1 MRLFRK
7 KKHEVEWTK
16 IGNFLLGVEK
26 ASTGRYLVC
35 KNSSGEWS
43 IRWGEGTMMFS
54 MILVMLNNKDAN
66 NYLHS
71 LLTLQYTA
79 TTYTHDLVAMAEKQ
93 EIPFMEG
100 FARLVEEQS
109 AYENSVK
116 NARQGEDG
124 RSKEDEK
131 ALRELKELSE
141 MESELKEG
149 LSGKGDVHG

>member
-1 MRLFRK
+1 
-7 KKHEVEWTK
+7 
-16 IGNFLLGVEK
+16 
-26 ASTGRYLVC
+26 
-35 KNSSGEWS
+35 
-43 IRWGEGTMMFS
+43 

-71 LLTLQYTA
+71 LITLQYAA

-141 MESELKEG
+141 MESELKDG